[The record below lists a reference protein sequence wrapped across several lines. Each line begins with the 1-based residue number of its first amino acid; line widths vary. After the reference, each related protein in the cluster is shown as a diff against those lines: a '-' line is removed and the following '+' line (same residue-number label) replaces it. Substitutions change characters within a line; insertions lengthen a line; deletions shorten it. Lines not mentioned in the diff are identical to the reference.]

1 MSLSFIAELSSVY
14 CCLVSM
20 YSSYQS
26 ISREN
31 SQVVALENEV
41 FQRAGTTNSQNT
53 QIQPRYQRDMVE
65 QYDNTLC
72 KKIYLLGHVCVV
84 YHDVEDSRCE
94 NKAIGASGL
103 RDLQRIFL
111 PHW

>member
-1 MSLSFIAELSSVY
+1 MVEGRGPRKI
-14 CCLVSM
+14 SM
-20 YSSYQS
+20 YLYQS

-53 QIQPRYQRDMVE
+53 QIHNFPAFHNPDIKEIWKSNVIIPSA
-65 QYDNTLC
+65 
-72 KKIYLLGHVCVV
+72 KKLTCWAMCVSV
-84 YHDVEDSRCE
+84 YHEMFKIQDLRIKQLVL
-94 NKAIGASGL
+94 SGL